1 MENTIVNRIS
11 KSPIVNIDLAM
22 LRPQGDRVLL
32 DISEWL
38 DQKFILREK
47 YFRNKLKQHCWSQY
61 DGSYVAINCS
71 TDAILP
77 SWAFILVASHLQ
89 PRAKMVVHGNLV
101 DLEKRI
107 FFNAISNLN
116 LETYQDKPVM
126 INGCSESKI
135 PEDTYVQLINR
146 LQGVA
151 RSIFF
156 GEACSSVP
164 IWKRKK

>member
-1 MENTIVNRIS
+1 MEETLVNRIS
-11 KSPIVNIDLAM
+11 KSPIVNIDLAK
-22 LRPQGDRVLL
+22 LRPQGDRILL

-38 DQKFILREK
+38 DQRFILREK
-47 YFRNKLKQHCWSQY
+47 PFRDKLKQHGWGQY
-61 DGSYVAINCS
+61 DGCYVAIDCT

-77 SWAFILVASHLQ
+77 SWAFILVASHIQ
-89 PRAKMVVHGNLV
+89 PYAEIVVQGNLI
-101 DLEKRI
+101 DLERRI
-107 FFNAISNLN
+107 FFNAISKLN

-126 INGCSESKI
+126 INGCTESKI
-135 PEDTYVQLINR
+135 PEDAYVQLINR
-146 LQGVA
+146 LQGVT